1 MKRSSSNSR
10 MNLMTA
16 KQRRSPWE
24 SQVHGFSISLSLS
37 LWLVAWVNET
47 CIIVARR
54 VARSDLVASS
64 KIVAPLLVLDHWAR
78 SRIFLHRNSLLPFCE
93 RFDFHRFIEEGGM
106 ISVKSWRGGKQFS
119 NFYSGNWEEMKLE
132 LSVFSYRF
140 MRHSQE
146 TRFLSDKWSRRK
158 IFYFDKE
165 RSFVRLK

>member
-78 SRIFLHRNSLLPFCE
+78 SWIFLHRNSLLPFCE

-119 NFYSGNWEEMKLE
+119 NFYSGNWEEMKIE

-140 MRHSQE
+140 TRHSQE